1 MAHALRIYR
10 GPAEKPAPARTAG
23 GTPQPTITMSLGEV
37 LPLLA
42 DAVASQRTWLEDFE
56 DDQIT
61 VSADLYEVLLAYQY
75 YRRPS
80 A

>member
-1 MAHALRIYR
+1 MLKSHLKIYH
-10 GPAEKPAPARTAG
+10 GPEAAPANDQVETV
-23 GTPQPTITMSLGEV
+23 TVPLGEA

-42 DAVASQRTWLEDFE
+42 DAILNNRTWLDDFE

-61 VSADLYEVLLAYQY
+61 LSTDLYQVLSAY
-75 YRRPS
+75 RFLNRPS